1 MFQIMLDH
9 LRTKFKS
16 SLSPED
22 LPGKPVMVKKE
33 TVLYR
38 GKVLKIDTVHS
49 KGAQVFATCRLV
61 DFGTVHHMSITNL
74 ELRMGTLKSVC
85 SSWFAL
91 MSRDKYEHTHL
102 RVPIH
107 EFFSQILFVCF
118 STR

>member
-1 MFQIMLDH
+1 MLDH

-22 LPGKPVMVKKE
+22 LPGKPVMIKKE

-38 GKVLKIDTVHS
+38 GQVLKIDTVHS

-61 DFGTVHHMSITNL
+61 DFGTVHHISTTNIEFL
-74 ELRMGTLKSVC
+74 
-85 SSWFAL
+85 
-91 MSRDKYEHTHL
+91 
-102 RVPIH
+102 IH
-107 EFFSQILFVCF
+107 QIFRKCCLFICF

>member
-1 MFQIMLDH
+1 MLDH

-49 KGAQVFATCRLV
+49 KGTQVFATCRLV
-61 DFGTVHHMSITNL
+61 DFGTVHHVSTTTNYGHT
-74 ELRMGTLKSVC
+74 MAKS
-85 SSWFAL
+85 L
-91 MSRDKYEHTHL
+91 
-102 RVPIH
+102 
-107 EFFSQILFVCF
+107 IL
-118 STR
+118 